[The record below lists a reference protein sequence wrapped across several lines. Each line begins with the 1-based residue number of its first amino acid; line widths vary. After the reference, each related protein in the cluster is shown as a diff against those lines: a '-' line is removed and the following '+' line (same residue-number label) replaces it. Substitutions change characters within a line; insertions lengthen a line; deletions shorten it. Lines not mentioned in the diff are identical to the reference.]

1 MAKKILVIEDDSF
14 LSALLKN
21 HLLKEG
27 LEVRLARTGDEGVKA
42 IKEEAFDLVLLDL
55 ILPGKSGFEVME
67 EVNKDPNTKKPPI
80 LIISNLGQASDVEK
94 GKELGAVGYLVK
106 ANTSI
111 NNLVNQ
117 AKEFIKKD

>member
-1 MAKKILVIEDDSF
+1 MAKKILVVEDDSF
-14 LSALLKN
+14 LSVLLKN

-67 EVNKDPNTKKPPI
+67 EVNKDPTTKKPPI
-80 LIISNLGQASDVEK
+80 LIISNLGQASDIEK

-111 NNLVNQ
+111 TNLVNQ
-117 AKEFIKKD
+117 AKEFIKND